1 MMKNLQEENNS
12 RLFVCLIFSLIAHFL
27 ALSVMFFHLNQLQFK
42 KGTSLDPKM
51 KVAGFQIIG
60 NDDVLSPP
68 SQLSNLSKESLPQ
81 TTPTLQDS
89 SRLHNELSLLTP
101 KTPRS
106 IDLNSLSLYDRKDI
120 SKTKQDMPSPNP
132 SHIKAL
138 AKFPKVDNTTRRDI
152 EELYGEEFGDYGL
165 AEQEFLVNNL
175 RNIGRI
181 TQRYLQYPPSAIRLG
196 QEGLSAVEFFLY
208 PNGDISDLKI
218 IVSSSYMLLDRNSE
232 RTIEIAYKDYP
243 HPSTKTRIR
252 IFVNYGI
259 HYYGY

>member
-1 MMKNLQEENNS
+1 MKNLQEENNS

-27 ALSVMFFHLNQLQFK
+27 VLSILFFQINQLQFK

-60 NDDVLSPP
+60 NDDIFSPP
-68 SQLSNLSKESLPQ
+68 SQSSNSSQASSSQ
-81 TTPTLQDS
+81 TIPTLQDS
-89 SRLHNELSLLTP
+89 SQPHSESPLQTP
-101 KTPRS
+101 ETPRS
-106 IDLNSLSLYDRKDI
+106 IDLNSLSLYDGKHTN
-120 SKTKQDMPSPNP
+120 KNKQDTPNPNP

-138 AKFPKVDNTTRRDI
+138 AKFPKVDSTTRRDI

-165 AEQEFLVNNL
+165 AEQEFLINNL
-175 RNIGRI
+175 RDIGRI

-218 IVSSSYMLLDRNSE
+218 IVSSNYMLLDRNSE

-243 HPSTKTRIR
+243 HPTTKTRIR

-259 HYYGY
+259 YYYGY